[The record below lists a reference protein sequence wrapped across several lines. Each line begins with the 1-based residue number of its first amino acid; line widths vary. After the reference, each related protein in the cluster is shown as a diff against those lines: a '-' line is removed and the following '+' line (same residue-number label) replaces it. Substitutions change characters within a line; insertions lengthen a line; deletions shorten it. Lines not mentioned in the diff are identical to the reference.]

1 MGLKQSSGMRFGRTN
16 WESDVITFIHFS
28 VLYTEVSNSRL
39 LTVLRVI
46 NLSLRCTRASPDMHL
61 KANTASLKYNW
72 SLTGNQF
79 NDLSIG
85 LLKPTIVDLLEVD

>member
-1 MGLKQSSGMRFGRTN
+1 
-16 WESDVITFIHFS
+16 
-28 VLYTEVSNSRL
+28 
-39 LTVLRVI
+39 
-46 NLSLRCTRASPDMHL
+46 MHL

-85 LLKPTIVDLLEVD
+85 VTCSYLRLLATMRAAKFCTNCNVVVGSVGCGETENCARGFQVVKG

>member
-1 MGLKQSSGMRFGRTN
+1 
-16 WESDVITFIHFS
+16 
-28 VLYTEVSNSRL
+28 
-39 LTVLRVI
+39 
-46 NLSLRCTRASPDMHL
+46 MHL

-85 LLKPTIVDLLEVD
+85 VI